1 MGCRSGQSERVSRLS
16 CGVSRDDGNTKVAG
30 AKLSRRLLYPENL
43 GWSLHGRKTPITGK
57 GLIEMLD
64 KRLEQEQAPRVDE
77 RLARVVRMIVEQ
89 YDGDVKAFVESNRY
103 RTEVNRKAEVASD
116 HGDEAPLRKCPST
129 TKIIGRISSAHYS

>member
-1 MGCRSGQSERVSRLS
+1 M
-16 CGVSRDDGNTKVAG
+16 SRDDGHTKWLARSFRAG
-30 AKLSRRLLYPENL
+30 YCIENL
-43 GWSLHGRKTPITGK
+43 GGSFHGRKTPITGK

-77 RLARVVRMIVEQ
+77 RLARVVRIIVEQ
-89 YDGDVKAFVESNRY
+89 YDGDVKAFVDSIRY
-103 RTEVNRKAEVASD
+103 RTEVNRKAEAASD

>member
-1 MGCRSGQSERVSRLS
+1 METQSE
-16 CGVSRDDGNTKVAG
+16 VAG
-30 AKLSRRLLYPENL
+30 AKLSRRLLDPENL
-43 GWSLHGRKTPITGK
+43 EWSLHGRKTPITGK

-103 RTEVNRKAEVASD
+103 KIEVNRKAEAASD
-116 HGDEAPLRKCPST
+116 HGDEAALRKCPST